1 MTLRPL
7 DPLETAPL
15 FPDLGDSLLD
25 LLHGLRPDDWTK
37 PTVCPGWAVRDV
49 VAHLVDSA
57 LRRLSFERD
66 GFTPPPPPSPIGGYP
81 DLVGFLNGLNA
92 TWVEAFRRLS
102 PQLLIE
108 LVHFVEPPLQAHL
121 AALDPDG
128 EALFPVAWAGEESST
143 VRFDV
148 ARELTER
155 WHHQQQI
162 RLAVGA
168 PPLDEPRLSRPVFET
183 FLRALPFAYRD
194 VDRPKG
200 TTLTVS
206 IFGHARTDVTLRRD
220 ASSWSLWSGRTAAP
234 TTLVELPEEI
244 AWRLLTNGLS
254 AEAARARA
262 DVGGDAML
270 AEPLLVLRSVM
281 V

>member
-1 MTLRPL
+1 LTLRPL
-7 DPLETAPL
+7 DPLDTASL

-25 LLHGLRPDDWTK
+25 LLHGLREDDWTK

-66 GFTPPPPPSPIGGYP
+66 GFTPPPPPTPIGGHA

-102 PQLLIE
+102 PQLLLE

-168 PPLDEPRLSRPVFET
+168 PPLDDARLSQPVFET

-194 VDRPKG
+194 VDRPEG

-206 IFGHARTDVTLRRD
+206 VFGHARTDVTLCRD
-220 ASSWSLWSGRTAAP
+220 ASAWSLWSGRAAAP

-244 AWRLLTNGLS
+244 AWRLLTNALS

-262 DVGGDAML
+262 DVAGDRAL
-270 AEPLLVLRSVM
+270 AEPLLALRSVM